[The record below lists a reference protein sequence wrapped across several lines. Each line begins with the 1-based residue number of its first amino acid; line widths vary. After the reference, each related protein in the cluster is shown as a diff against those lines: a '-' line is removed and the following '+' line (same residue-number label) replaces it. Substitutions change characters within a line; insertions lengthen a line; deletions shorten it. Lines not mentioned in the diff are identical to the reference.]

1 MAEQQGDPSSAEKGC
16 FKKEAG
22 GGGRGHKQNNNKK
35 HPTSFNKAW
44 SSMRWLSI
52 TARSTFSLLFPTV
65 RSFIHFSVAFCLKNI
80 IEIIII
86 MLKPLAAKE
95 KQRNNS

>member
-44 SSMRWLSI
+44 SSMHWLSI
-52 TARSTFSLLFPTV
+52 TARAPFSPLPLLLFQLSV
-65 RSFIHFSVAFCLKNI
+65 HSFLCCVLLKSN
-80 IEIIII
+80 
-86 MLKPLAAKE
+86 
-95 KQRNNS
+95 